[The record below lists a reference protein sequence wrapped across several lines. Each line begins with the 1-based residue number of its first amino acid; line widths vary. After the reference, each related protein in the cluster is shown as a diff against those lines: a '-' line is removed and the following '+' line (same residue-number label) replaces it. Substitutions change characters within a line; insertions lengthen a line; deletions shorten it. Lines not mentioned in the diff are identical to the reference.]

1 MARFDVRGPATSCL
15 KLGDERTQRR
25 HRESDAFDPSLPSA
39 ANFCC
44 DAQLCPLVG
53 FVLDGQFCMR
63 RRKFIAFLGSAQQS
77 EGVRR
82 IGFLHD

>member
-1 MARFDVRGPATSCL
+1 MSRPSCWL
-15 KLGDERTQRR
+15 DPV
-25 HRESDAFDPSLPSA
+25 ANDPSLPSA

-63 RRKFIAFLGSAQQS
+63 RRKFIAFLGSAAIAWPLVARAQQS
-77 EGVRR
+77 EGVRL

>member
-1 MARFDVRGPATSCL
+1 MKLLLHLLTSL
-15 KLGDERTQRR
+15 Q
-25 HRESDAFDPSLPSA
+25 
-39 ANFCC
+39 
-44 DAQLCPLVG
+44 G

-82 IGFLHD
+82 IGFLYD

>member
-1 MARFDVRGPATSCL
+1 MVGPAAGL
-15 KLGDERTQRR
+15 VPVEN
-25 HRESDAFDPSLPSA
+25 DPSLASA

-53 FVLDGQFCMR
+53 LVLDGQFCMR

-82 IGFLHD
+82 IGFLRLMGLKHESGPNPSLWRT